1 MSRRNSARYDG
12 CERIEVQA
20 GQPVDARVVH
30 QVPSHRLLARAE
42 HARPILRQAEQQLRV
57 LEAATRQHVRS
68 RPSREIATREA
79 AHPQS
84 RHHPRGRLDVDADD
98 GGVEQRSDAAAARDG
113 CLVPA
118 TEILP
123 ADDEMNAWRESAAV
137 EQPRG
142 GLVLPELR
150 RERTRRAESKKV
162 RGRVDARVDFR
173 PRDRPAGQRDPRTG
187 VEVDRIERDEAP
199 VPEAAAEAAV
209 SRGAG
214 SMARRSG
221 IGELVQVGR
230 RLIDAEAA
238 RLQEQHGP
246 SELAQMARDREA
258 SGPGADH
265 ADVGVDDGT

>member
-1 MSRRNSARYDG
+1 M
-12 CERIEVQA
+12 E
-20 GQPVDARVVH
+20 
-30 QVPSHRLLARAE
+30 
-42 HARPILRQAEQQLRV
+42 
-57 LEAATRQHVRS
+57 
-68 RPSREIATREA
+68 
-79 AHPQS
+79 
-84 RHHPRGRLDVDADD
+84 LDVDADD
-98 GGVEQRSDAAAARDG
+98 CGVDQRGDTAAVRDG
-113 CLVPA
+113 PLVPA
-118 TEILP
+118 TEILL
-123 ADDEMNAWRESAAV
+123 ADDQMNARRESPGV

-162 RGRVDARVDFR
+162 RGGVDVRVDFR
-173 PRDRPAGQRDPRTG
+173 PRDRPAGKRDPRTG

-214 SMARRSG
+214 SMARRTG

-246 SELAQMARDREA
+246 PELAQMARDREA
-258 SGPGADH
+258 SGPGTDH
-265 ADVGVDDGT
+265 ADVGLDGGTRFNGFSAGDRQADAPGAIGIVNRSGTCRQVCSG